1 MSLTAYIR
9 YDHTGRIV
17 PGGPIVVK
25 DKPANGNWQVVTEG
39 TNVTLSGKLRAF
51 VKVDRFG
58 KPLAGS
64 LFLGKERP
72 ATGKWLEVDATFEGS
87 STPTTTTTT
96 SSSTSTTTTTTTTV
110 GINIY
115 NIYAV
120 NLNTFSTQDPSWIAY
135 VRTPITVYSAL
146 NQPYGPGCQ
155 LFLNPEL
162 TAPLCENSN
171 VPGAVRRVGQSE
183 TYSYST
189 SMGGFVGNYP
199 DNLTKSFHIGGRTNN
214 LDYLAINFLNEPT
227 RATAVFNNL
236 FTAWSAG
243 GSQLT
248 LGLQLYNDFNL
259 TNPWSDS
266 NIWLCDGALMTYGF
280 PTTSTTPVYE
290 ITNGIVDS
298 QTGVISQYTYNILNG
313 TGVASSA
320 IPCNQFSPNGV
331 TLAPGVTELAIGVT
345 VYNGWNGFNWAN
357 LGWPYLTDETYIYE
371 VNGSSVITSQ
381 ALCSSITTT
390 TTTTEAPT
398 TTTTTTV
405 ASYTIGQQALGGT
418 IAYILQPG
426 DPGYD
431 ANIQHGL
438 VATIND
444 ISTGASWGCFG
455 TEIIGADG
463 TAIGTGNQ
471 NTIDIVGGC
480 STSGI
485 AAQLS
490 IDLVEGGYSDWYL
503 PSRDELN
510 TLYVNS
516 SIIGGFDTGQYSGY
530 YWSSSEYLDGSFQNA
545 YTQSFFN
552 GTQTQSSKLNANR
565 VRPVRSF

>member
-9 YDHTGRIV
+9 YDQTGRIV

-25 DKPANGNWQVVTEG
+25 DKPAVGNWQVVTEG

-58 KPLAGS
+58 KPIASS
-64 LFLGKERP
+64 LFLGKTQP
-72 ATGKWLEVDATFEGS
+72 ATGDWIEVNASLTQAG
-87 STPTTTTTT
+87 P
-96 SSSTSTTTTTTTTV
+96 STTTTTTTAQV
-110 GINIY
+110 
-115 NIYAV
+115 
-120 NLNTFSTQDPSWIAY
+120 
-135 VRTPITVYSAL
+135 
-146 NQPYGPGCQ
+146 
-155 LFLNPEL
+155 
-162 TAPLCENSN
+162 
-171 VPGAVRRVGQSE
+171 
-183 TYSYST
+183 ST
-189 SMGGFVGNYP
+189 S
-199 DNLTKSFHIGGRTNN
+199 T
-214 LDYLAINFLNEPT
+214 
-227 RATAVFNNL
+227 
-236 FTAWSAG
+236 
-243 GSQLT
+243 
-248 LGLQLYNDFNL
+248 
-259 TNPWSDS
+259 
-266 NIWLCDGALMTYGF
+266 
-280 PTTSTTPVYE
+280 TTSTTTQVG
-290 ITNGIVDS
+290 ITV
-298 QTGVISQYTYNILNG
+298 YTYFG
-313 TGVASSA
+313 PTAEYA
-320 IPCNQFSPNGV
+320 CNQNYYNTTV
-331 TLAPGVTELAIGVT
+331 TLSPGA
-345 VYNGWNGFNWAN
+345 AN
-357 LGWPYLTDETYIYE
+357 LCE
-371 VNGSSVITSQ
+371 
-381 ALCSSITTT
+381 SSI
-390 TTTTEAPT
+390 
-398 TTTTTTV
+398 V
-405 ASYTIGQQALGGT
+405 YSDYASYGLYNVDTFIKQDATSSYRKYHIDGSGTFATAVEACVNCPVSIGQQALGGT

-431 ANIQHGL
+431 SNVQHGL

-471 NTIDIVGGC
+471 NSIDIVGGC

-510 TLYVNS
+510 TLYVNR

-545 YTQSFFN
+545 YTQSFFT